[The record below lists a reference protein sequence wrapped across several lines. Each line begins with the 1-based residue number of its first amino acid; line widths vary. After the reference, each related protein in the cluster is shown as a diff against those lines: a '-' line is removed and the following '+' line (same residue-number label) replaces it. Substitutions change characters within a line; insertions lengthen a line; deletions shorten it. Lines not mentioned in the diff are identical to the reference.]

1 MTTIE
6 KRPQAQDDP
15 LGPGYEVAGKEMRYR
30 DAFNKTLRDELN
42 RDPDVFVMGEDI
54 SGGFDKD
61 TKEPLDAWG
70 GPFAATKGLV
80 QDFGPERIRDA
91 PISEAGFVGAAVGAA
106 LTGLRPVVD
115 LMYFDFVTVA
125 YDQLL
130 SNAAKSRYMF
140 AGQTKVPLTLF
151 ARSGAG
157 TGHAAQHSESF
168 YSMLA
173 HIPGLKVVVPSD
185 PYSCRGLL
193 AAAIRD
199 DDPVFLVNDK
209 KLINLTGFVPD
220 ESYTIEIGKG
230 RYLKRG
236 KDVTLVGMSY
246 TSIVCKEAANKLTE
260 MGIDAEVVDMM
271 SLSPLDE
278 DILLESVM
286 KTNRV
291 VIVDEDTPRASMAS
305 EFAAIIADKAFDY
318 LDAPIKRVTAPHT
331 PVPYNRDLE
340 HAFMPH
346 PADVVQ
352 TVLTM
357 LGR

>member
-1 MTTIE
+1 MTTQ
-6 KRPQAQDDP
+6 KSVNP
-15 LGPGYEVAGKEMRYR
+15 LGPGYEGVPGEEKRFR
-30 DAFNKTLRDELN
+30 DVFRDTLRAEMIRDE
-42 RDPDVFVMGEDI
+42 DVFLMGEDI
-54 SGGFDKD
+54 SGGFDKE

-80 QDFGPERIRDA
+80 QEFGPERIRDA
-91 PISEAGFVGAAVGAA
+91 PISEAGFVGAAVGSA

-115 LMYFDFVTVA
+115 LMYFDFVTGA
-125 YDQLL
+125 FDQLL

-140 AGQTKVPLTLF
+140 GGQTKVPLTLF

-185 PYSCRGLL
+185 PYSVKGLL

-199 DDPVFLVNDK
+199 DDPVFLINDK

-220 ESYTIEIGKG
+220 DEYVIELGKG
-230 RYLKRG
+230 RYTRRG
-236 KDVTLVGMSY
+236 DDVTLVGMSY
-246 TSIVCKEAANKLTE
+246 TSIACQQAAEMLATE
-260 MGIDAEVVDMM
+260 GIEAEVIDMM
-271 SLSPLDE
+271 SLSPFDE

-286 KTNRV
+286 NTNHV

-318 LDAPIKRVTAPHT
+318 LDAPVKRVTAPHS
-331 PVPYNRDLE
+331 PVPYNKGLE
-340 HAFMPH
+340 DAFMPQ
-346 PADVVQ
+346 PVDIVG
-352 TVLTM
+352 TVRNI
-357 LGR
+357 LGRE

>member
-1 MTTIE
+1 MTTTE
-6 KRPQAQDDP
+6 QAKQSQTDP
-15 LGPGYEVAGKEMRYR
+15 LGPGYEVAGQEMRYR

-42 RDPDVFVMGEDI
+42 HDPDVFIMGEDI

-80 QDFGPERIRDA
+80 QDFGPNRIRDT
-91 PISEAGFVGAAVGAA
+91 PISEAGFVGAAIGAA

-140 AGQTKVPLTLF
+140 GGQTRVPITLF

-157 TGHAAQHSESF
+157 TGHAAQHSESY

-199 DDPVFLVNDK
+199 DDPVFVVNDK

-220 ESYTIEIGKG
+220 ESYVIELGKG
-230 RYLKRG
+230 RYLRRG

-246 TSIVCKEAANKLTE
+246 TSIVCKDAADKLAE
-260 MGIDAEVVDMM
+260 QGIDAEVVDMM
-271 SLSPLDE
+271 SLSPFDE

-291 VIVDEDTPRASMAS
+291 VVVDEDTPRASMAS
-305 EFAAIIADKAFDY
+305 EFAAVIADKAFDH
-318 LDAPIKRVTAPHT
+318 LDAPVKRVTSPHT
-331 PVPYNRDLE
+331 PVPYNRGLE
-340 HAFMPH
+340 NVFMPNSD
-346 PADVVQ
+346 DVVK

-357 LGR
+357 LAR